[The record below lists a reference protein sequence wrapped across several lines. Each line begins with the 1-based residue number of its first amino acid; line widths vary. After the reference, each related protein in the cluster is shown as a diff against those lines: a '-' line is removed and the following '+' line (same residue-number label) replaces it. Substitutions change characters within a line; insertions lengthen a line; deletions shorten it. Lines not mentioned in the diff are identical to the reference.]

1 MRIYLAARNYRLDEL
16 RQYANDLQMMGH
28 QVTSRWLQGQHQAPG
43 PLDHPEW
50 AGIAQ
55 EDVDDLAAADAVI
68 SITEPARGGGGGRH
82 VEFGLGLAWGKRMLL
97 VGVVEHL
104 FHTLPSVEAYPTWS
118 DALAGLENGRPPSN
132 R

>member
-16 RQYANDLQMMGH
+16 RRYADDLQMMGH

-50 AGIAQ
+50 ASIAQ
-55 EDVDDLAAADAVI
+55 EDVDDLASADAII
-68 SITEPARGGGGGRH
+68 SITEPIRGGGGGRH

-97 VGVVEHL
+97 VGVAENL
-104 FHTLPSVEAYPTWS
+104 FHTLPSVEVYPTWP
-118 DALAGLENGRPPSN
+118 DALAGLERARPL
-132 R
+132 

>member
-16 RQYANDLQMMGH
+16 RQYADDLQMMGH

-50 AGIAQ
+50 SSIAQ

-97 VGVVEHL
+97 VGVTEHL